1 MVSAGPQKP
10 PTPLV
15 EERGGRS
22 MSLTLAEGGSLLT
35 EIKVFGSSD
44 LGVTADIY
52 GHAQP
57 EVQRGAIERVAAL
70 LHAQR

>member
-1 MVSAGPQKP
+1 M
-10 PTPLV
+10 
-15 EERGGRS
+15 S
-22 MSLTLAEGGSLLT
+22 MTLAKGVSLRT

-57 EVQRGAIERVAAL
+57 EVQRGAIEGVAAL